1 MRKGEE
7 EVDYAVVVAPRALNG
22 KWKNTTLV
30 EGSRIIRRI
39 VVLILERQEELAHLE
54 S

>member
-7 EVDYAVVVAPRALNG
+7 EVDYAVVVALRALKG

-30 EGSRIIRRI
+30 EGSKIIRHI
-39 VVLILERQEELAHLE
+39 GDLILERQEELAHLE